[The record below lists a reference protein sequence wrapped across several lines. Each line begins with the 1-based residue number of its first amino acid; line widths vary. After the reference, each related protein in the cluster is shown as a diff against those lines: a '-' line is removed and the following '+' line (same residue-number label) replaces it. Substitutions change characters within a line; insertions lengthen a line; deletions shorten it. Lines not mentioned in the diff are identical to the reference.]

1 MKQDYKKVIEKSKHV
16 IKIIINRGYD
26 AYFTGETV
34 RNILLSRNIDT
45 VEISTN
51 APIEYL
57 EQTFSD
63 FETARVNESILALH
77 FEEIVFLM
85 KPFQAEYRR
94 NNKEK
99 AVLRESDDILSD
111 VKTRVFTIDA
121 LAMSF
126 DGKITDIFDGY
137 RDVNRKKIKFTNSPK
152 LRLLDNP
159 LNSLK
164 AIKLV
169 SELGFN
175 IDYKTFKAIKKSKA
189 LKNLS
194 LEEMLPTINQ
204 ILEGEYLKNALFYLV
219 NTKLYKDIPLFG
231 EEFYALSK
239 KFQKIDKDMII
250 AKCFV
255 RKGEIDN
262 DVLELC
268 DNPVKIKK
276 AVEFALVSQKG
287 QYKTIDLYNY
297 GLECALLSNQINSLL
312 GRSNKRNSKLE
323 KEYKALSIK
332 KLSDLKLKNED
343 VFKILPQA
351 SLSLLNE
358 ILEDLKNKVLNGELD
373 NDFDD
378 LKAYVK
384 EEYGTTDDSKVEKAV
399 TLDEYLKKEPNKEE
413 YHSEKFAS
421 IEKRM
426 AEYEKI
432 LYEKEVKIKELE
444 YNNLKNELNND
455 IDTLMQKYYEA
466 MSKMNIYGSQK
477 EKISR
482 EVKRAF
488 KDILVENLEKYEKL
502 RENDDE

>member
-1 MKQDYKKVIEKSKHV
+1 MKQDFKKVIEKSKHV

-63 FETARVNESILALH
+63 FETVRVNESILALH

-85 KPFQAEYRR
+85 KPFQTEYRK

-194 LEEMLPTINQ
+194 LEEMLPTIDQ
-204 ILEGEYLKNALFYLV
+204 ILEGEYLKNALF
-219 NTKLYKDIPLFG
+219 
-231 EEFYALSK
+231 
-239 KFQKIDKDMII
+239 
-250 AKCFV
+250 
-255 RKGEIDN
+255 
-262 DVLELC
+262 
-268 DNPVKIKK
+268 
-276 AVEFALVSQKG
+276 
-287 QYKTIDLYNY
+287 
-297 GLECALLSNQINSLL
+297 
-312 GRSNKRNSKLE
+312 
-323 KEYKALSIK
+323 
-332 KLSDLKLKNED
+332 
-343 VFKILPQA
+343 
-351 SLSLLNE
+351 
-358 ILEDLKNKVLNGELD
+358 
-373 NDFDD
+373 
-378 LKAYVK
+378 
-384 EEYGTTDDSKVEKAV
+384 
-399 TLDEYLKKEPNKEE
+399 
-413 YHSEKFAS
+413 
-421 IEKRM
+421 
-426 AEYEKI
+426 
-432 LYEKEVKIKELE
+432 
-444 YNNLKNELNND
+444 
-455 IDTLMQKYYEA
+455 
-466 MSKMNIYGSQK
+466 
-477 EKISR
+477 
-482 EVKRAF
+482 
-488 KDILVENLEKYEKL
+488 
-502 RENDDE
+502 